1 MDISLKPP
9 SAKGPAETFTG
20 LPGTK
25 AISRTPAA
33 KRLDAARLGRT
44 AVGCRASARTRQTVR
59 TTCTF
64 LGSEGSAPK
73 SRSQKLQELRLGSGP
88 SWDYLAPTRKTGR
101 AGS

>member
-1 MDISLKPP
+1 MDISPKPP

-44 AVGCRASARTRQTVR
+44 AVGCRASARTRQTVPDDLHIPR
-59 TTCTF
+59 I
-64 LGSEGSAPK
+64 G
-73 SRSQKLQELRLGSGP
+73 RLGTQVAQP
-88 SWDYLAPTRKTGR
+88 EVARAA
-101 AGS
+101 AGSRPELGLLGTY